1 MISNDINDIAERISR
16 LGTESAFEVLNKA
29 KALEAKGVNVIH
41 LEIGQPDFRTPDHVS
56 KAACDGI
63 MAGHTG
69 YTSSQGELF
78 LREAIAKHSKEYY
91 NINTNPDEIVVVPGG
106 KPIMFFTMLSLI
118 NPGDEVIYPNPG
130 FPIYESCINFAG
142 GVPVPC
148 PMLMENGFKI
158 DAKQLKKL
166 ITDKTKLVIINSPG
180 NPTGGVMEEKDIRE
194 IADILKDKDI
204 YVLSDEIYSRLI
216 FNGVKHFSIASIPEM
231 KDKTVVLNGFSKP
244 YAMTGWRIG
253 YGIMNRQ
260 IAQTMTTLMVNSSS
274 CVAGFI
280 QEAAKAALEGPQ
292 DCVKKMA
299 ESYKDRLNFVVDELN
314 NINGIKCLMPKGSF
328 YLFPDISE
336 TGLDDKDFAERLL
349 NEAGVA
355 TLAGSSFGK
364 YGSGHIRISGATSKE
379 NLEEALRRIE
389 NFVEKLKVEKLS
401 A

>member
-1 MISNDINDIAERISR
+1 MINNDINNIAERISK

-41 LEIGQPDFRTPDHVS
+41 LEIGQPDFKTPEHVS
-56 KAACDGI
+56 AVACKSI
-63 MAGHTG
+63 MEGNTG
-69 YTSSQGELF
+69 YTPSQGEYY
-78 LREAIAKHSKEYY
+78 LRKAIAKHSKEYY

-142 GVPVPC
+142 GIPVPC
-148 PMLMENGFKI
+148 PMLMENNFKL

-166 ITDKTKLVIINSPG
+166 ITDKTKLVIINTPG
-180 NPTGGVMEEKDIRE
+180 NPTGGVMDESDIRAVAE
-194 IADILKDKDI
+194 VLKDKDI

-216 FNGVKHFSIASIPEM
+216 FNGAKHFSIASIPEM

-253 YGIMNRQ
+253 YGIMNKS
-260 IAQTMTTLMVNSSS
+260 IAETMTTLMVNSSS

-292 DCVKKMA
+292 DCVEKMA
-299 ESYKDRLNFVVDELN
+299 ESYRERLTYVVDKLN
-314 NINGIKCLMPKGSF
+314 QIDGIKCLMPKGSF
-328 YLFPDISE
+328 YLFPDISA
-336 TGLDDKDFAERLL
+336 TGLDDKTFASRLL
-349 NEAGVA
+349 NESGVA
-355 TLAGSSFGK
+355 TLAGSSFGI

-379 NLEEALRRIE
+379 NLDEGLRRIE
-389 NFVEKLKVEKLS
+389 GFIEKLKQEKLS

>member
-1 MISNDINDIAERISR
+1 MISEDINDIAERISK
-16 LGTESAFEVLNKA
+16 LGTESAFEVLSKA
-29 KALEAKGVNVIH
+29 KALEAKGVDVIH
-41 LEIGQPDFRTPDHVS
+41 LEIGQPDFKTPAHVS
-56 KAACDGI
+56 KVACEGI

-78 LREAIAKHSKEYY
+78 LREAIVKHSKEYY

-142 GVPVPC
+142 GIPVPC
-148 PMLMENGFKI
+148 PMLMENDFKI
-158 DAKQLKKL
+158 DAKRLKSL
-166 ITDKTKLVIINSPG
+166 ITDKTKLVIINTPG
-180 NPTGGVMEEKDIRE
+180 NPTGGVMEESDIRAV
-194 IADILKDKDI
+194 ADVLKDKDI

-216 FNGVKHFSIASIPEM
+216 FNGVEHFSIASIPEM

-253 YGIMNRQ
+253 YGIMNKK
-260 IAQTMTTLMVNSSS
+260 IAETMTTLMINSSS

-292 DCVKKMA
+292 ECVKAMA
-299 ESYKDRLNFVVDELN
+299 ESYRERLNYVVGELN
-314 NINGIKCLMPKGSF
+314 KIDGIKCLMPKGSF
-328 YLFPDISE
+328 YLFPDISQ
-336 TGLDDKDFAERLL
+336 TGLDDREFADRLL

-355 TLAGSSFGK
+355 TLPGSSFGK
-364 YGSGHIRISGATSKE
+364 FGAGHIRISAATSKE
-379 NLEEALRRIE
+379 NLEEALHRVE
-389 NFVEKLKVEKLS
+389 SFVAKLKIEQLS